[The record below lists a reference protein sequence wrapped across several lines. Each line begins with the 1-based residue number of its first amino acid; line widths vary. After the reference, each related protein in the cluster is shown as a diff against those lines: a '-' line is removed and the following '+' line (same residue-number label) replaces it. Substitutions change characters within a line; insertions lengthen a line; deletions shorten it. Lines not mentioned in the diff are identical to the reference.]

1 MGIYPE
7 VFMDAKEEVSKQKLQ
22 EIADRLARKKPVAD
36 QNPFVS
42 PQVAGQFLGILIRSI
57 EQANEGQE
65 DEQFCPAFIACVE
78 KFYTELEKLTDE
90 FETHKDKPKDELDN
104 LGKYYFENRYYY
116 LKRGALRE
124 LDQLASNTSSSNYL
138 GLCFLFAFG
147 MGLTSALCL
156 ELLPII
162 VMAIILAAGGVIMPP
177 VGAIILGGFAA
188 MAFLSGVMTAG
199 IVLAHNEPIAGA
211 ALNSCLGINTFG
223 FLKDP
228 VKKFVQHTDT
238 IETMIKQDSEELKSL
253 PTSQM

>member
-1 MGIYPE
+1 
-7 VFMDAKEEVSKQKLQ
+7 MDSKADISTAKLQ
-22 EIADRLARKKPVAD
+22 EISQRLTNKKPVD
-36 QNPFVS
+36 KQNPFVS

-78 KFYTELEKLTDE
+78 KFYTKLEKLTDE

-124 LDQLASNTSSSNYL
+124 LDQLASNTSRSNYL

-156 ELLPII
+156 EIVPIL
-162 VMAIILAAGGVIMPP
+162 VLAIIFVAGGIMFPP
-177 VGAIILGGFAA
+177 TGAIILGGFAA
-188 MAFLSGVMTAG
+188 MAFLSGMMTAG
-199 IVLAHNEPIAGA
+199 IALASDEPIAGA

-238 IETMIKQDSEELKSL
+238 IEAMIKQDSEEQKSL
-253 PTSQM
+253 PTNQM